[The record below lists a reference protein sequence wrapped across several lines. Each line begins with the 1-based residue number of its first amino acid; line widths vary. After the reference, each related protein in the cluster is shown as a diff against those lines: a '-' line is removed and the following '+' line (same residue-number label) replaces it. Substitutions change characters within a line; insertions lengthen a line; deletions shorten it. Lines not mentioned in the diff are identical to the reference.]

1 MKPLPSAPL
10 TDEDQSI
17 WAGLHWRDDRVWH
30 RLAYEMRLVADRRDA
45 ELMHHCTYCRDLPRL
60 ERWRGFAVAHV
71 IQRGDCERFAWKV

>member
-1 MKPLPSAPL
+1 MKPLPTAPL
-10 TDEDQSI
+10 TPLDDQI
-17 WAGLHWRDDRVWH
+17 MRGIRTRWRYPLNHWYQFYDRK
-30 RLAYEMRLVADRRDA
+30 DA